1 MRKELGALRE
11 RYGDG
16 LDTRSHGEAF
26 LHFFAERLVPGGIYF
41 LDEPEA
47 PLSPSRQLAVPGA
60 AEGHGAVR
68 LAGGHGHPLADPAG
82 LSRRA
87 TC

>member
-1 MRKELGALRE
+1 MRKELGALRA

-47 PLSPSRQLAVPGA
+47 PLSPSRQLAFLSLLD
-60 AEGHGAVR
+60 GHGRVR
-68 LAGGHGHPLADPAG
+68 LPGGHGHPLADPAG
-82 LSRRA
+82 LSGRA